1 MSSIKG
7 RNRTF
12 IAISVL
18 LLSFLL
24 ILMGN
29 NDVAHAQEGTQEL
42 LLPEESV
49 ESVVESEAT
58 EQTVSDQGVE
68 VELDTEES
76 SGVMDDPLSE
86 ETEEVL
92 LGDNLEADSESLEM
106 SEEVMPMFQQSS
118 SFSTFSATAEDVE
131 PEPTSSESA
140 PTPQP
145 ASPKAKL
152 EVITGEDGNLYI
164 RDNETNEIRKDNAW
178 VNINGKWYF
187 PNAQGNL
194 YRNRIITFGPSVA
207 YYMNAD
213 GSRETNTRPVSYDGK
228 HYIVGDGDGRAYT
241 NRWVD
246 YDGHHY
252 FPNGN
257 GLLYRNQYITFGRDI
272 AHYMDNEGRAVKGFQ
287 EIDGNLKYF
296 DRAGAPEDSNNRRSR
311 GYLRKD
317 NAWIEIDNKRYFPNS
332 QGNLY
337 RNQRITFG
345 PDRAHYMGNEGYA
358 VSGVQGN
365 NGILYYYENDLA
377 NKHPERKTVGWIE
390 HNNNRYFARDGGQL
404 YTNRTITFGPK
415 VTYYVGADGSI
426 QKNKIVEY
434 GKNLY
439 LLTNDGQANRSNSWV
454 KFDGKWYFPNAN
466 GVLYRNQRLTF
477 GPGKA
482 HYVGND
488 GYPVSG
494 VYRSGGKLYYYQ
506 NKPEAR
512 NPQQTTEG
520 WINYNGNRYFARPGG
535 QLYQNEVITFG
546 ADEAYY
552 MNNNGVAEKY
562 EAGSWEFGN
571 RFKYRNGTLYVYNSN
586 GTLSQSRKVGKDHVL
601 ISLSNQYMWL
611 FRNGKLNRSM
621 PVVTGKLEWPTPTGN
636 FYAKNKLRNV
646 TLTGPTWA
654 IPVNYWIEYHGN
666 GAYGLHDAGWQPASH
681 FYMNS
686 TAYRYGGSHGCINI
700 REYEM
705 PAVYNNIYVGM
716 PITIVK

>member
-337 RNQRITFG
+337 RNQFITFGPDIAYYMKLDGSAAKNEIIEHNSNLYLLGENGVLNKSNAWVNFKDQWYFPNGQGKLYRNQRITFG
-345 PDRAHYMGNEGYA
+345 PKRAHYMGNEGYA
-358 VSGVQGN
+358 VSGVQGK
-365 NGILYYYENDLA
+365 NGVLYYYEDDLA
-377 NKHPERKTVGWIE
+377 NKHPERKTVGWID
-390 HNNNRYFARDGGQL
+390 HDLKRYFAREGGQL
-404 YTNRTITFGPK
+404 YVNQTITFGPDLAYFMEK
-415 VTYYVGADGSI
+415 DGSMAKELVI
-426 QKNKIVEY
+426 DISVHQNSKLMDYDK
-434 GKNLY
+434 LA
-439 LLTNDGQANRSNSWV
+439 GQV
-454 KFDGKWYFPNAN
+454 K
-466 GVLYRNQRLTF
+466 GVILR
-477 GPGKA
+477 
-482 HYVGND
+482 VGYT
-488 GYPVSG
+488 G
-494 VYRSGGKLYYYQ
+494 
-506 NKPEAR
+506 
-512 NPQQTTEG
+512 QT
-520 WINYNGNRYFARPGG
+520 YGNRYYKDAMFETHYQEFKQRNIPVGAYWYSCANTYELGKAEAEFA
-535 QLYQNEVITFG
+535 
-546 ADEAYY
+546 
-552 MNNNGVAEKY
+552 
-562 EAGSWEFGN
+562 
-571 RFKYRNGTLYVYNSN
+571 
-586 GTLSQSRKVGKDHVL
+586 
-601 ISLSNQYMWL
+601 ISLL
-611 FRNGKLNRSM
+611 DGKQFELPIYWDVEDPYHQADASVEDLTQAGLGFLQTMEKNNYYS
-621 PVVTGKLEWPTPTGN
+621 GIYSSSSW
-636 FYAKNKLRNV
+636 YKNKLNMDKLSPRAV
-646 TLTGPTWA
+646 WVAHWEVDKPTYDGP
-654 IPVNYWIEYHGN
+654 
-666 GAYGLHDAGWQPASH
+666 YGLWQFASDGRLDG
-681 FYMNS
+681 YK
-686 TAYRYGGSHGCINI
+686 
-700 REYEM
+700 
-705 PAVYNNIYVGM
+705 NNLDFNHIYVDYPNIIKGLKM
-716 PITIVK
+716 NGF